1 MFYSCPADYD
11 LSAFSSLAQAL
22 AGIYDKLSLVK
33 EGHDPF
39 ATYDKRRRGNWG
51 HYPDSRLVLLMLRY
65 SFDVENLSAGAQL
78 NVLVRGTDMVVDA
91 LSLMNLVSS
100 WSEDE
105 WNLFWNTL
113 HITGDVREL
122 LESARNTFG
131 DEIRQLEE
139 TYGMTIGLLLQ
150 YIGPELQAL
159 EDNSADFDRAEIT
172 RE

>member
-1 MFYSCPADYD
+1 
-11 LSAFSSLAQAL
+11 
-22 AGIYDKLSLVK
+22 
-33 EGHDPF
+33 
-39 ATYDKRRRGNWG
+39 
-51 HYPDSRLVLLMLRY
+51 
-65 SFDVENLSAGAQL
+65 
-78 NVLVRGTDMVVDA
+78 MVVDA